1 MIGGTISL
9 TIPKLKNMEEGLVS
23 PHWLVTTRITPSFP
37 FSKTNLQTSSP
48 WFLCWVF
55 QIFWTK
61 FILNSS
67 LPWQSCSKLFHQDL
81 HCTFQFV
88 DIVLLKML
96 AKRLH
101 PFLFVLSSKSVLKSW
116 KSMPLNWAEF
126 LSFVC
131 TDFEGYSKEPN
142 KLVLV
147 ADPTGC
153 QGVAN
158 RQKGKKG

>member
-1 MIGGTISL
+1 MTGGTTSL

-48 WFLCWVF
+48 CFLCWVF

-81 HCTFQFV
+81 HRS
-88 DIVLLKML
+88 LLTSYCSRCLQKDSIHSCL
-96 AKRLH
+96 YFLPNPSSRAGRACLSTELNFKPGIGSIICLYKFWRILRRAKWVGLGCWSNR
-101 PFLFVLSSKSVLKSW
+101 
-116 KSMPLNWAEF
+116 MPRSGSIKW
-126 LSFVC
+126 
-131 TDFEGYSKEPN
+131 
-142 KLVLV
+142 
-147 ADPTGC
+147 
-153 QGVAN
+153 
-158 RQKGKKG
+158 